1 MRKNIVALILEK
13 DGLLLIEKRKDT
25 KFSDPGKFVFPGGHV
40 QDGENLEEAIRREVT
55 EELGIDLIELKLIY
69 VTDFDGPEEK
79 QKLHWY
85 WCNNFEGEIQN
96 NEAEELI
103 WIKPTESN
111 KLTYQVSRD
120 AIDALLKH
128 QICTL

>member
-13 DGLLLIEKRKDT
+13 DGLFLIEKRKDT
-25 KFSDPGKFVFPGGHV
+25 KSSDPGKLVFPGGHV
-40 QDGENLEEAIRREVT
+40 HDGESLDEAINREAF
-55 EELGIDLIELKLIY
+55 EELSIKLIGPKIVY
-69 VTDFDGPEEK
+69 VADFDGPEEK

-85 WCNNFEGEIQN
+85 WCDNFVGVMAN

-103 WIKPTESN
+103 WIKPSELD

-120 AIDALLKH
+120 AINALLK
-128 QICTL
+128 QK

>member
-13 DGLLLIEKRKDT
+13 DGLFLIEKRKAT
-25 KFSDPGKFVFPGGHV
+25 KSSDPGKLVFPGGHV
-40 QDGENLEEAIRREVT
+40 HDDESLDEAINREAF
-55 EELGIDLIELKLIY
+55 EELNIKLIEPKLVYIA
-69 VTDFDGPEEK
+69 DFDGPEEK

-85 WCNNFEGEIQN
+85 WCKNFEGLIQN

-103 WIKPTESN
+103 WIKPFESN

-120 AIDALLKH
+120 AINFIESK
-128 QICTL
+128 ITSF